1 MAGHADTHDIA
12 HHPGLQHHFDNME
25 QQREAGSIGMWAF
38 LIQEV
43 MFFGGMFMAYLYYRY
58 HYPMAFAAGSNHL
71 DVTMGAVNTVVLIC
85 SSVTMALAVFYS
97 QTGVKMLQVV
107 FLILTM
113 VLGSTFLVVKY
124 FEYKDKWVH
133 NLIPVNMPGTKVFQW
148 HPTGVEAEHDATLK
162 KAGNAAEQADWPRRV
177 ESFFWIYFAMTGL
190 HALHMVIGLG
200 LLMWLLVDAVRGR
213 WSPEYHGPVELVGLY
228 WHFVDIVWIFLFP
241 LLYLLGRHY
250 IAGH

>member
-1 MAGHADTHDIA
+1 VAAHVETELAH

-43 MFFGGMFMAYLYYRY
+43 MFFGGMFMAYVYFRFTS
-58 HYPMAFAAGSNHL
+58 PMAFAAGSNHL
-71 DVTMGAVNTVVLIC
+71 NVKMGALNTIVLIC
-85 SSVTMALAVFYS
+85 SSVTMALAVYYS

-107 FLILTM
+107 FLIVTM
-113 VLGSTFLVVKY
+113 ALGSTFLVVKY
-124 FEYKDKWVH
+124 FEYHEKWVD
-133 NLIPVNMPGTKVFQW
+133 NLIPVNMPGVKEFKWEGEVTENDGPVLERAS
-148 HPTGVEAEHDATLK
+148 PAE
-162 KAGNAAEQADWPRRV
+162 KAAWPHRV
-177 ESFFWIYFAMTGL
+177 ESFFWVYFAMTGL
-190 HALHMVIGLG
+190 HALHMIIGLG
-200 LLMWLLVDAVRGR
+200 LLTWLLVDAIRGK

-250 IAGH
+250 LAGHG

>member
-1 MAGHADTHDIA
+1 MAAHVETSEHSH

-43 MFFGGMFMAYLYYRY
+43 MFFGGMFLAYLYFRFN
-58 HYPMAFAAGSNHL
+58 YPMAFAAGSNHL
-71 DVTMGAVNTVVLIC
+71 NVKLGALNTIVLIC
-85 SSVTMALAVFYS
+85 SSVTMALAVYYA
-97 QTGVKMLQVV
+97 QTGVRQLQVI

-113 VLGSTFLVVKY
+113 ALGSTFLVVKY

-133 NLIPVNMPGTKVFQW
+133 NLIPVNMPGTKEFKWEGEV
-148 HPTGVEAEHDATLK
+148 AEHDGPLYEAASPVE
-162 KAGNAAEQADWPRRV
+162 KANWPHRV
-177 ESFFWIYFAMTGL
+177 ESFFWVYFAMTGL

-200 LLMWLLVDAVRGR
+200 LLLWLLIGAVRKR

-250 IAGH
+250 VAGH